1 MKTDFPILVI
11 GAGASGMMA
20 AYAATRA
27 RPSCAVILEKE
38 ARAGRKLL
46 ATGNGRCNLYNARPE
61 KARLHGSFAPAF
73 ERMLADTPPEA
84 LRAEF
89 DRIGL
94 CCREESEGRVY
105 PYSGQA
111 SAVLD
116 ALRFACARQGAEIV
130 PDARAA
136 AITPERDGFVVESA
150 AGTFRAKKVILAAG
164 GCAAPSFGAD
174 GGGVRLLRALGHE
187 TAQERPSIAPLRVP
201 AECIRGMKGIRLRGG
216 VTLLA
221 AGVPVQQESGE
232 LIFSDGTVSGVC
244 VMQLAR
250 KAGELTA
257 RRKRVQLSIDLAPGL
272 DTAALLRGRAALLGD
287 EPAERL
293 FTGLIPGRAAMC
305 LLRAAEFDIELLEN
319 ADAMRAAVP
328 GFLAQSEIIALRK
341 TKKGEAPCDIRPMI
355 YNLLVTPEGHLR
367 AVLALC
373 ETATCKPDLLLQ
385 ALSDYAG
392 LPEKP
397 RTLIARTQLYG
408 KQFAPLETL

>member
-1 MKTDFPILVI
+1 MKTDFLILVI

-61 KARLHGSFAPAF
+61 KVRLHGSFAPAF

-136 AITPERDGFVVESA
+136 AITPERNGFVVESA

-201 AECIRGMKGIRLRGG
+201 AKCIRGMKGIRLRGG

-272 DTAALLRGRAALLGD
+272 DTAALLRGRAALLRD

-305 LLRAAEFDIELLEN
+305 LLRAAEFGPQNPAKDAPTDVLAALLHDWRLPVTGTAGFAQAQVTAGGLT
-319 ADAMRAAVP
+319 ADGFNETTLESLIIP
-328 GFLAQSEIIALRK
+328 GLYAC
-341 TKKGEAPCDIRPMI
+341 GEALDFDGDCGG
-355 YNLLVTPEGHLR
+355 YNLMWAWLSGLR
-367 AVLALC
+367 AGGCA
-373 ETATCKPDLLLQ
+373 A
-385 ALSDYAG
+385 AG
-392 LPEKP
+392 LQS
-397 RTLIARTQLYG
+397 AS
-408 KQFAPLETL
+408 A

>member
-1 MKTDFPILVI
+1 MDIPILII
-11 GAGASGMMA
+11 GAGASGLMA

-27 RPSCAVILEKE
+27 RPSCAIVLEKE

-61 KARLHGSFAPAF
+61 KERLHGSFAPVF
-73 ERMLADTPPEA
+73 ERMLTETSPEA

-89 DRIGL
+89 ARMGL

-116 ALRFACARQGAEIV
+116 ALRFACARQSAEIV
-130 PDARAA
+130 PNAQVTAVR
-136 AITPERDGFVVESA
+136 PEKRGFAVESA
-150 AGTFRAKKVILAAG
+150 AGTFRAEKVILAAG

-174 GGGVRLLRALGHE
+174 GDGVRLLRALGHE
-187 TAQERPSIAPLRVP
+187 AVQERPSVAPVKGQ
-201 AECIRGMKGIRLRGG
+201 ADSIRGMKGIRLRGD

-221 AGVPVQQESGE
+221 AGAPVQKESGE
-232 LIFSDGTVSGVC
+232 MIFSDGSVSGVC

-257 RRKRVQLSIDLAPGL
+257 RRKRVQLSIDLAPGV
-272 DTAALLRGRAALLGD
+272 DTAALLGARAELLGD

-305 LLRAAEFDIELLEN
+305 LLRAAEFGAQDPAKDAPRDVLAALLHDWRLPVTGTEGF
-319 ADAMRAAVP
+319 AQAQVTAGGLAEDGFDAMTLESKLWP
-328 GFLAQSEIIALRK
+328 GLYAC
-341 TKKGEAPCDIRPMI
+341 GEALDFDGDCGG
-355 YNLLVTPEGHLR
+355 YNLMW
-367 AVLALC
+367 AW
-373 ETATCKPDLLLQ
+373 
-385 ALSDYAG
+385 LSGMKAG
-392 LPEKP
+392 THASRGL
-397 RTLIARTQLYG
+397 
-408 KQFAPLETL
+408 